1 MVLPWGQGGGGEP
14 SGLGWGGQKGERRE
28 GHSCPRRR
36 KGAEGA
42 RRGRSRSSKA
52 GGHSA
57 SGNEGRG
64 APARASELVDKGREG
79 CESAWYRAFRET
91 RKAQWTPLGV
101 Q

>member
-1 MVLPWGQGGGGEP
+1 MTVSSSLGTGGE
-14 SGLGWGGQKGERRE
+14 GRGGAVRARVGRPEGERRE
-28 GHSCPRRR
+28 GCSCPRRR
-36 KGAEGA
+36 KEAEGV

-79 CESAWYRAFRET
+79 CESPCY
-91 RKAQWTPLGV
+91 KGI
-101 Q
+101 